1 MRKKKE
7 QKGPLLFSV
16 TFLARIRMVNELKDL
31 QEGCLLRKR
40 ELREKPFPRNIRR
53 FEMISK
59 TRGETKEQK

>member
-40 ELREKPFPRNIRR
+40 ELREKPFPRKIHR

-59 TRGETKEQK
+59 TSKETKEQK